1 MTTEAPKPRG
11 TRFPGFPS
19 LPKLPDPSAPLDAL
33 LKTIQD
39 IQDQGAR
46 ALEPADQLTQ
56 TAAEGASSLQQAAK
70 TRLKAPQFPGKQPPQ
85 LPG

>member
-1 MTTEAPKPRG
+1 MTPEIPKPRG

-33 LKTIQD
+33 LKSIQD
-39 IQDQGAR
+39 LQDQGTR
-46 ALEPADQLTQ
+46 AMEAGDALAQ
-56 TAAEGASSLQQAAK
+56 TAQEGAASLQQAAK
-70 TRLKAPQFPGKQPPQ
+70 TRLKAPRFPGKQPPQ